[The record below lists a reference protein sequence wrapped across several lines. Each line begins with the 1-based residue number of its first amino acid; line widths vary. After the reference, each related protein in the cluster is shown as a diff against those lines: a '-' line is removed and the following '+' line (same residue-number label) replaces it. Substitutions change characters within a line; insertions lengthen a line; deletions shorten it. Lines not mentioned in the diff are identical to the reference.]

1 MLHTATSA
9 PLQDRRLHLEALPS
23 FCRQRSA
30 HQTLMEGQ
38 LLQLLGLLR
47 VVMAWLH
54 LRTVIYMEIFQ
65 LGRYANAL
73 LPYVIGR

>member
-1 MLHTATSA
+1 
-9 PLQDRRLHLEALPS
+9 
-23 FCRQRSA
+23 
-30 HQTLMEGQ
+30 MEGQ

-65 LGRYANAL
+65 LGRYADSHL
-73 LPYVIGR
+73 DVRYKQILEFIVEMLFYCIIVCM